1 MTRATEPHNETAGE
15 PASSDAPGALVHL
28 EHIAAIAAIAT
39 VAPVVELTI
48 RLPGMAPLFVHYGP
62 PFAPGTASPSDD
74 RTRPALEDGTRLAFR
89 HAEALVTRTGEAAGE
104 LCLHDVIPRRLSVP
118 QGQVLSRLTRQAA
131 DLAEYLR
138 ATSAQDSSALR
149 AALPTPPVPDAV
161 SRPTPDPGTW
171 NALVEGVAA
180 VDAQFAIRWA
190 NDRARAQ
197 LGLGET
203 AAGPLNLWDI
213 VPEAVGGPF
222 HEACLRARSTGE
234 ATSVED
240 WFPVRNRRVET
251 RIVPRPPGFLLV
263 MRDVT
268 DERALAASLQAAQSQ
283 YKALS
288 QRLRSAQEDERRRI
302 SRELHDVVGQ
312 DLSVIKLRLE
322 LLKKRLA
329 KSKARDNDANLLL
342 CQDIIRDTENALA
355 AARRLATDMRPSI
368 LDQLG
373 LTAAIKWQAEEIA
386 RRTGLQCNVRTQTS
400 DAREHTGR
408 DTTAFRALQEL
419 LTNVLRHSDA
429 RRVDIDLSEDHG
441 SLYLEVRDDGKGF
454 PVIDPAGDLT
464 SPPEALGLLGVR
476 ERVGAL
482 GGNVHIESKAGEG
495 TRVRI
500 ALPPPPPEPVE

>member
-1 MTRATEPHNETAGE
+1 MTSPGNEHS
-15 PASSDAPGALVHL
+15 PAPAPQVHL
-28 EHIAAIAAIAT
+28 EHIAAIASISTA
-39 VAPVVELTI
+39 APVVELVVTVPGRPEVTI
-48 RLPGMAPLFVHYGP
+48 HHGPGFGAAPMATPT
-62 PFAPGTASPSDD
+62 PGSET
-74 RTRPALEDGTRLAFR
+74 PALPSHLDDGTRIAFR
-89 HAEALVTRTGEAAGE
+89 HVESLVTPTGESVGE
-104 LCLHDVIPRRLSVP
+104 LRLFDVIARRLSVP
-118 QGQVLSRLTRQAA
+118 QGQTVSRLARQAA
-131 DLAEYLR
+131 DLVALLR
-138 ATSAQDSSALR
+138 NGPEPWGHPPR
-149 AALPTPPVPDAV
+149 REPTPPPPAPEAPVMAPDQ
-161 SRPTPDPGTW
+161 GTW
-171 NALVEGVAA
+171 DALVEGVAV
-180 VDAQFAIRWA
+180 VDAQFAVRWG
-190 NDRARAQ
+190 NQRALTQ
-197 LGLGET
+197 LGAADLD
-203 AAGPLNLWDI
+203 AGPAHLWDL

-222 HEACLRARSTGE
+222 HAACLRARATG
-234 ATSVED
+234 TTVLVED
-240 WFPVRNRRVET
+240 WFPVRNRRVES

-268 DERALAASLQAAQSQ
+268 DERALAASLNAAQTQ
-283 YKALS
+283 YRALS

-322 LLKKRLA
+322 MLKKRLT
-329 KSKARDNDANLLL
+329 KVKARGNDANVLL

-355 AARRLATDMRPSI
+355 AARRLATDLRPSI

-373 LTAAIKWQAEEIA
+373 LTAAIKWQAEELE
-386 RRTGLQCNVRTQTS
+386 RRTGLQCRVRTHTA
-400 DAREHTGR
+400 DVREHTGR

-454 PVIDPAGDLT
+454 PLEETSGAHA

-482 GGNVHIESKAGEG
+482 GGNVQIESKAGEG

-500 ALPPPPPEPVE
+500 ALPPPPPEQTE